1 MKKNILLL
9 SLFFLLFN
17 VNNIFSQNITIK
29 GKIQKPIVNSQGSG
43 SESESESLVRLL
55 TFNDM
60 LTLEQTTIF
69 ETKTDN
75 EGNFTI
81 EANIDEITLAQIAV
95 DLERADIL
103 LKPNATYEVEIN
115 IPEQDANNSYFE
127 RQSPTIKII
136 KANDDNL
143 YYQYHVSEMIID
155 DFLLNN
161 FNQLYRGRNISL
173 LENIDI
179 EIANNLGEIKSD
191 FVKDNIRYRKAAMQ
205 MIAINDNGKKVI
217 SQHFNKNDILYSQPA
232 YMNLFQEAFANYLSS
247 NQFHPSE
254 LRYKL
259 YSDTDTFLKF
269 IKDNDAF
276 LAENHDLA
284 EIIITWDLKR
294 LYYEMPDDKIQIIK
308 HINNIAQNSKNK
320 KNKAIV
326 NDIIKQI
333 NRLSFNTD
341 APVFSLKD
349 KDGKIVNSS
358 DFKDNLV
365 LLQFVNQVSAMTDY
379 QFNTLKEL
387 SQQWND
393 TIQIVTIATKECFD
407 DFKQTFENKEYNWD
421 LLNLGDDILL
431 LEKYQIKTFPDYII
445 LGKNNKIGMAP
456 APSPDRYLDFHVRR
470 LHNYYKNK

>member
-29 GKIQKPIVNSQGSG
+29 GKIQNPIVNSQGS
-43 SESESESLVRLL
+43 ESLIRLL

-60 LTLEQTTIF
+60 LTYEQTTIF
-69 ETKTDN
+69 EAKSDN
-75 EGNFTI
+75 KGNFTI
-81 EANIDEITLAQIAV
+81 YANIDEITLAQIAV
-95 DLERADIL
+95 DLERVDIL
-103 LKPNATYEVEIN
+103 LKPNSKYEIEVI
-115 IPEQDANNSYFE
+115 IPKQEEDISYFE

-136 KANDDNL
+136 KAEDDNL
-143 YYQYHVSEMIID
+143 YYQYHISEMTID

-161 FNQLYRGRNISL
+161 FNQLYRSRKISL
-173 LENIDI
+173 LDSLDA
-179 EIANNLGEIKSD
+179 EIRRNLAELKSD
-191 FVKDNIRYRKAAMQ
+191 FIKDNILYRKAAMQ
-205 MIAINDNGKKVI
+205 MVVNNDNGKKVI
-217 SQHFNKNDILYSQPA
+217 NQFFNKQDILYSHPA
-232 YMNLFQEAFANYLSS
+232 YMNLFQEVFANYLSS
-247 NQFHPSE
+247 NQFPPSE

-259 YSDTDTFLKF
+259 YSDTDTLLKF
-269 IKDNDAF
+269 IKDNDVF

-284 EIIITWDLKR
+284 EIIIAWDLKR

-320 KNKAIV
+320 KSKAIV

-341 APVFSLKD
+341 APAFSLKD

-365 LLQFVNQVSAMTDY
+365 LLQFVNQVSVMTEH

-393 TIQIVTIATKECFD
+393 TIQIVTIATKESFD

-431 LEKYQIKTFPDYII
+431 LEKYQIRTFPDYII

-456 APSPDRYLDFHVRR
+456 APSPDRYLDSHVRR

>member
-9 SLFFLLFN
+9 SLFFLLLN

-29 GKIQKPIVNSQGSG
+29 GKIQKPIVNSQGS
-43 SESESESLVRLL
+43 ESKSESLIRLL

-60 LTLEQTTIF
+60 LTYEQTTIF
-69 ETKTDN
+69 EAKSDN
-75 EGNFTI
+75 KGNFTI
-81 EANIDEITLAQIAV
+81 YANIDEITLAQIAV
-95 DLERADIL
+95 DLERVDIL
-103 LKPNATYEVEIN
+103 LKPNSKYEIEVI
-115 IPEQDANNSYFE
+115 IPKQEEDISYFE

-136 KANDDNL
+136 KAEDDNL
-143 YYQYHVSEMIID
+143 YYQYHISEMIID

-161 FNQLYRGRNISL
+161 FNQLYRSRKISL
-173 LENIDI
+173 LDSLDA
-179 EIANNLGEIKSD
+179 EIRRNLAELKSD
-191 FVKDNIRYRKAAMQ
+191 FIKDNILYRKAAMQ
-205 MIAINDNGKKVI
+205 MVVNNDNGKKVI
-217 SQHFNKNDILYSQPA
+217 NQFFNKQDILYSHPA
-232 YMNLFQEAFANYLSS
+232 YMNLFQEVFANYLSS
-247 NQFHPSE
+247 NQFPPSE

-259 YSDTDTFLKF
+259 YSDTDTLLKF
-269 IKDNDAF
+269 IKDNDVF

-284 EIIITWDLKR
+284 EIIIAWDLKR

-358 DFKDNLV
+358 DFKDNMV
-365 LLQFVNQVSAMTDY
+365 LLQFVNQVSVMTEH

-393 TIQIVTIATKECFD
+393 TIQIVTIATKESFD
-407 DFKQTFENKEYNWD
+407 DFKQTFEDKEYNWD

>member
-9 SLFFLLFN
+9 SLFFLLLN

-29 GKIQKPIVNSQGSG
+29 GKIQKPIVNSQSL
-43 SESESESLVRLL
+43 ESESESLIRLM

-60 LTLEQTTIF
+60 LTLEQSTIY
-69 ETKTDN
+69 ETKADKD
-75 EGNFTI
+75 GNFTI
-81 EANIDEITLAQIAV
+81 EADIDDITLAQIAV
-95 DLERADIL
+95 DLDRVDIL
-103 LKPNATYEVEIN
+103 LRPNSKYEIEIN
-115 IPEQDANNSYFE
+115 IPEQKDYVSYFE
-127 RQSPTIKII
+127 QQAPTIRVITSE
-136 KANDDNL
+136 DDDL
-143 YYQYHVSEMIID
+143 YYQYHVSDIIID

-161 FNQLYRGRNISL
+161 FNLLYRSRKISL
-173 LENIDI
+173 LDSLDA
-179 EIANNLGEIKSD
+179 EIKKNLSEIKSN

-205 MIAINDNGKKVI
+205 MVVNNDNGKKVI
-217 SQHFNKNDILYSQPA
+217 NQYFNKQDILYSLPA
-232 YMNLFQEAFANYLSS
+232 YMNLFQEAFNNYLSS
-247 NQFHPSE
+247 SQFHPTE
-254 LRYKL
+254 LRYEL

-284 EIIITWDLKR
+284 EIIIAWDLKR

-308 HINNIAQNSKNK
+308 HINNIAENTKNK

-326 NDIIKQI
+326 DDIIKQI

-349 KDGKIVNSS
+349 KNGKTVNSS

-365 LLQFVNQVSAMTDY
+365 LLQFVNQVSDMTDY

-393 TIQIVTIATKECFD
+393 TIQIVTIATKESFD
-407 DFKQTFENKEYNWD
+407 DFKQTFDNKEYNWN
-421 LLNLGDDILL
+421 LLNLGDDIIL
-431 LEKYQIKTFPDYII
+431 LEKYQIRTFPDYII

>member
-9 SLFFLLFN
+9 SLLFLLLC
-17 VNNIFSQNITIK
+17 NIGFSQNIIIK
-29 GKIQKPIVNSQGSG
+29 GKVTKPIVNSQSL
-43 SESESESLVRLL
+43 ESESLIRLM

-60 LTLEQTTIF
+60 LTLEQSTIY
-69 ETKTDN
+69 ETKADKD
-75 EGNFTI
+75 GNFTI
-81 EANIDEITLAQIAV
+81 EADIDDITLAQIAV
-95 DLERADIL
+95 DLDRVDIL
-103 LKPNATYEVEIN
+103 LRPNSKYEIEIN
-115 IPEQDANNSYFE
+115 ILEQKDYVSYFE
-127 RQSPTIKII
+127 QQAPTIRVITSK
-136 KANDDNL
+136 DDDL
-143 YYQYHVSEMIID
+143 YYQYHVSDIIID

-161 FNQLYRGRNISL
+161 FNLLYRSRKISL
-173 LENIDI
+173 LDSLDA
-179 EIANNLGEIKSD
+179 EIKKNLSEIKSN
-191 FVKDNIRYRKAAMQ
+191 FVKDNIRYRKAMIQ
-205 MIAINDNGKKVI
+205 MVINNDNGKKVI
-217 SQHFNKNDILYSQPA
+217 NQYFNKQDILYSLPA
-232 YMNLFQEAFANYLSS
+232 YMNLFQEAFNNYLSS
-247 NQFHPSE
+247 SQFHPTE
-254 LRYKL
+254 LRYEL

-284 EIIITWDLKR
+284 EIIIAWELRR

-308 HINNIAQNSKNK
+308 HINNIAENTKNK

-341 APVFSLKD
+341 APAFSLKD

-365 LLQFVNQVSAMTDY
+365 LLQFVNQVSDMTDY

-393 TIQIVTIATKECFD
+393 TIQIVTIATKESFD
-407 DFKQTFENKEYNWD
+407 DFKQTFDNKEYNWN
-421 LLNLGDDILL
+421 LLNLGDDIIL
-431 LEKYQIKTFPDYII
+431 LEKYQIRTFPDYII

-456 APSPDRYLDFHVRR
+456 APSPDRYLDSHVRR

>member
-9 SLFFLLFN
+9 SLFFLLFC
-17 VNNIFSQNITIK
+17 NIGFSQNITIK
-29 GKIQKPIVNSQGSG
+29 GNIQKPIVNSQS
-43 SESESESLVRLL
+43 SESESKSLIRLL

-60 LTLEQTTIF
+60 LTLEQTSIF
-69 ETKTDN
+69 ETKADN

-115 IPEQDANNSYFE
+115 IPEQDANVSYFE

-136 KANDDNL
+136 KAEDDNL

-173 LENIDI
+173 LDNIDI
-179 EIANNLGEIKSD
+179 EIANNLGKIKSD

-205 MIAINDNGKKVI
+205 MIANNDNGKKVI
-217 SQHFNKNDILYSQPA
+217 NQYFNKNDILYSHPA
-232 YMNLFQEAFANYLSS
+232 YMNLFQEIFANYLSS
-247 NQFHPSE
+247 NQFPPSE
-254 LRYKL
+254 LIYKL

-284 EIIITWDLKR
+284 EIIIAWDLKR
-294 LYYEMPDDKIQIIK
+294 LYYEMPDDKAQIIR
-308 HINNIAQNSKNK
+308 HINNIAQNTKNK
-320 KNKAIV
+320 NNKSVV

-341 APVFSLKD
+341 APVFSLID
-349 KDGKIVNSS
+349 KDGNIVNSS
-358 DFKDNLV
+358 DFKDNMV
-365 LLQFVNQVSAMTDY
+365 LLQFVNQVSDMTEH
-379 QFNTLKEL
+379 QFSTLKEF

-393 TIQIVTIATKECFD
+393 TIQIVTIATKECFND
-407 DFKQTFENKEYNWD
+407 LKQTFENKGYNWN
-421 LLNLGDDILL
+421 LLNLEDDILL

-456 APSPDRYLDFHVRR
+456 APSPDRYLDSHVRR
-470 LHNYYKNK
+470 LYKYYKNK

>member
-9 SLFFLLFN
+9 SLLFLLLC
-17 VNNIFSQNITIK
+17 NIGFSQNIIIK
-29 GKIQKPIVNSQGSG
+29 GKVTKPIVNSQSL
-43 SESESESLVRLL
+43 ESESLIRLM

-60 LTLEQTTIF
+60 LTLEQSTIY
-69 ETKTDN
+69 ETKADKD
-75 EGNFTI
+75 GNFTI
-81 EANIDEITLAQIAV
+81 EADIDDITLAQIAV
-95 DLERADIL
+95 DLDRVDIL
-103 LKPNATYEVEIN
+103 LRPNSKYEIEIN
-115 IPEQDANNSYFE
+115 ILEQKDYVSYFE
-127 RQSPTIKII
+127 QQAPTIRVITSK
-136 KANDDNL
+136 DDDL
-143 YYQYHVSEMIID
+143 YYQYHVSDIIID

-161 FNQLYRGRNISL
+161 FNLLYRSRKISL
-173 LENIDI
+173 LDSLDA
-179 EIANNLGEIKSD
+179 EIKKNLSEIKSN
-191 FVKDNIRYRKAAMQ
+191 FVKDNIRYRKAMIQ
-205 MIAINDNGKKVI
+205 MVINNDNGKKVI
-217 SQHFNKNDILYSQPA
+217 NQYFNKQDILYSLPA
-232 YMNLFQEAFANYLSS
+232 YMNLFQEAFNNYLSS
-247 NQFHPSE
+247 SQFHPTE
-254 LRYKL
+254 LRYEL

-284 EIIITWDLKR
+284 EIIIAWELRR

-308 HINNIAQNSKNK
+308 HINNIAENTKNK

-349 KDGKIVNSS
+349 KNGKTVTSS

-365 LLQFVNQVSAMTDY
+365 LLQFVNQVSDMTDY

-393 TIQIVTIATKECFD
+393 TIQIVTIATKESFD
-407 DFKQTFENKEYNWD
+407 DFKQTFDNKEYNWN
-421 LLNLGDDILL
+421 LLNLGDDIIL
-431 LEKYQIKTFPDYII
+431 LEKYQIRTFPDYII

-456 APSPDRYLDFHVRR
+456 APSPDRYLDSHVRR